1 MIHLLYTVIFAEMA
15 LILLL
20 LFKTPLRKLIIL
32 TFDRIKRGRGP
43 VVVKTI
49 GTTVFVVLL
58 SSIYS
63 LVNIQRRS
71 EDGAVLNPTDQVLA
85 SKHLLEASLMGFV
98 LFLSL
103 MIDRLHHYIRELRL
117 LRKTMETAKKQNR
130 GFEDG
135 KTTSGEE
142 VKALGEEIAALKAK
156 IKTLES
162 ESESKGKELKGAQGE
177 TEALRKQSDGF
188 LMEYD
193 RLLEDNRNLRNQ
205 LESIGHSPEGKKGM

>member
-1 MIHLLYTVIFAEMA
+1 MIQLLYSVIFSEMA

-49 GTTVFVVLL
+49 GATVFVVLM
-58 SSIYS
+58 SSVYS
-63 LVNIQRRS
+63 LLNIHRQA
-71 EDGAVLNPTDQVLA
+71 EEGAALNPTDQVLA
-85 SKHLLEASLMGFV
+85 SKYLLEASLMGFV

-135 KTTSGEE
+135 KNTSGEE
-142 VKALGEEIAALKAK
+142 VKALGEEILALKGK
-156 IKTLES
+156 ISKLES
-162 ESESKGKELKGAQGE
+162 ESEAKGKELKGAKGE
-177 TEALRKQSDGF
+177 TEAMRKQADGF

-193 RLLEDNRNLRNQ
+193 RLLEDNQNLRNQ
-205 LESIGHSPEGKKGM
+205 LESIQQSPEGKKSM